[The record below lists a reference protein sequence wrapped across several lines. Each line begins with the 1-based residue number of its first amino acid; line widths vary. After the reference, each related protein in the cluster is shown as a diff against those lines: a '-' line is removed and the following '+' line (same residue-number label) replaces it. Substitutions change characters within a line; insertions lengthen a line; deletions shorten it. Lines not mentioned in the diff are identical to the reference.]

1 MLAVVWMRVAAQE
14 TEVPEQSVM
23 CRSWMWGDGEEPR
36 TAPGFSPFSFFGLS
50 SWVPFTQT
58 GPTRRGAGGVW
69 EVHRTFD
76 VRGFK
81 LEMLSRPTSK
91 WNVR

>member
-23 CRSWMWGDGEEPR
+23 CGSWMWGDGEEPR

-58 GPTRRGAGGVW
+58 DRLDEEQVGCGKYIARLM
-69 EVHRTFD
+69 
-76 VRGFK
+76 
-81 LEMLSRPTSK
+81 LEALNSRC
-91 WNVR
+91 